1 MAAVMDALGVL
12 LCYALAAG
20 VLILCIAFVVMA
32 RYLQR
37 RDELE
42 SREMH

>member
-20 VLILCIAFVVMA
+20 VLIGCIAFVVMA
-32 RYLQR
+32 RYMQR
-37 RDELE
+37 RDEID
-42 SREMH
+42 SQD

>member
-1 MAAVMDALGVL
+1 MVAVMDALGVL

-20 VLILCIAFVVMA
+20 VLALCIAFVVLA
-32 RYLQR
+32 RYMQR

-42 SREMH
+42 PREMH